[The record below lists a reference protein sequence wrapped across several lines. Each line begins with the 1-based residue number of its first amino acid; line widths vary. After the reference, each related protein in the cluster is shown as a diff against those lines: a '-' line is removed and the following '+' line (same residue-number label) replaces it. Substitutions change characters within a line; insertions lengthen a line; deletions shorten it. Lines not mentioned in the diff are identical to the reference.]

1 MIFDAKIILYFRTHK
16 ALQNFLLLYNI
27 QKRIVLFLLKLISIT
42 QSIKDSTMKDAIT
55 FKFRRVNV
63 FFY

>member
-1 MIFDAKIILYFRTHK
+1 MNSDAKVILYFRTRK
-16 ALQNFLLLYNI
+16 ALQFFLLLYNI
-27 QKRIVLFLLKLISIT
+27 QKRIVLFSLKLISIT